1 MDRVEKRNGNKK
13 KLRWLERKKAGMEED
28 KCKKGK
34 ERKKERKK
42 RLQLRG
48 DLEGKLH
55 VNVV

>member
-13 KLRWLERKKAGMEED
+13 KLRWLEKNKAGMEED
-28 KCKKGK
+28 KCMKGK

-42 RLQLRG
+42 RLQIRG